1 MIKVNNNS
9 VIFRTAMAFI
19 SDVAD
24 KNSRTSRIAVADGM
38 LQLGALFGL

>member
-1 MIKVNNNS
+1 
-9 VIFRTAMAFI
+9 MAFI

>member
-1 MIKVNNNS
+1 
-9 VIFRTAMAFI
+9 MAYI

-38 LQLGALFGL
+38 LQLGALFG